1 MGTDKKLI
9 TVLSE
14 IVKEFIG
21 PFGDDIEKVEKKVVE
36 NLLEKGYKI
45 NEINELLEE
54 LFAVM
59 NIPTE
64 KEFKIRVITPE
75 EVSNLK
81 EDAREYLFSLKAK
94 GVLLN
99 EEFEKVLNTLSQ
111 LSYKVDKK
119 ELEKILKKE
128 GILAEEKLN

>member
-75 EVSNLK
+75 EVANLK

-99 EEFEKVLNTLSQ
+99 EEFEKVLNTFSQ